1 MSMQTSICVQ
11 ELRSIVQINAR
22 LFTKSFYQ
30 VDWELLEFT
39 LISKEEYE
47 GNIRDH
53 NEFYFF
59 DLKFNICVSA
69 SSVKTPLA

>member
-1 MSMQTSICVQ
+1 MRINICIQ
-11 ELRSIVQINAR
+11 ELRSIVKIYAR

-30 VDWELLEFT
+30 VDWELLEST

-47 GNIRDH
+47 GNRDH